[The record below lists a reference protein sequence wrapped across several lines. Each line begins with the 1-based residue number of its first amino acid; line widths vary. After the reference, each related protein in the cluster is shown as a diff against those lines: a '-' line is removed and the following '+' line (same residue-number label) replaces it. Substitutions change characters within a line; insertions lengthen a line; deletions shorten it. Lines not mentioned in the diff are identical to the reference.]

1 MLSLKEINKLAI
13 PAILYNIVEPLLGLI
28 DTAVVGQM
36 NENVTISQAGIGL
49 AAGVISTLVWGL
61 AQIRT
66 AVSAIVSQYLG
77 GGDLEKI
84 KSLIPQSLYFSAI
97 VGFVFWII
105 TAYFFIPI
113 ADVLFINKSVD
124 VLNVSNEYYQI
135 RAVGLPL
142 SLLIAGFFGVFR
154 GLQNTKFA
162 MYAAFTGAIVNIIL
176 DLVLVNGFESIPA
189 MGVAGVAW
197 ASVISQLSM
206 VAVCVYFMYKK
217 TPFNLKISKKLNVEF
232 NNMLQISGNM
242 LLRTLALNLS
252 FIMALRY
259 ASKFGEETL
268 AAYSMGIQIWLF
280 SSFFIDGYAT
290 AGNAMAGKY
299 LGEKNNEKLKYLV
312 VKLLKINLLV
322 AAFLGLVYLML
333 YGVLGSWFTDN
344 KDVIIVFNSF
354 LWFIILAQPLNS
366 LAFTMDGIF
375 KGMGRAKLLRNTLFI
390 GTFGVFIPALL
401 VTDFFNWGVMS
412 IWFAFVCWMAFRGG
426 TLLYWFFKKI

>member
-1 MLSLKEINKLAI
+1 
-13 PAILYNIVEPLLGLI
+13 
-28 DTAVVGQM
+28 
-36 NENVTISQAGIGL
+36 
-49 AAGVISTLVWGL
+49 
-61 AQIRT
+61 
-66 AVSAIVSQYLG
+66 
-77 GGDLEKI
+77 
-84 KSLIPQSLYFSAI
+84 
-97 VGFVFWII
+97 
-105 TAYFFIPI
+105 
-113 ADVLFINKSVD
+113 
-124 VLNVSNEYYQI
+124 
-135 RAVGLPL
+135 
-142 SLLIAGFFGVFR
+142 
-154 GLQNTKFA
+154 

-344 KDVIIVFNSF
+344 KDVIIVFNYF

-375 KGMGRAKLLRNTLFI
+375 KGG
-390 GTFGVFIPALL
+390 
-401 VTDFFNWGVMS
+401 
-412 IWFAFVCWMAFRGG
+412 
-426 TLLYWFFKKI
+426 KKKYQNFL

>member
-135 RAVGLPL
+135 RAVGLP
-142 SLLIAGFFGVFR
+142 
-154 GLQNTKFA
+154 
-162 MYAAFTGAIVNIIL
+162 
-176 DLVLVNGFESIPA
+176 
-189 MGVAGVAW
+189 
-197 ASVISQLSM
+197 
-206 VAVCVYFMYKK
+206 
-217 TPFNLKISKKLNVEF
+217 
-232 NNMLQISGNM
+232 
-242 LLRTLALNLS
+242 
-252 FIMALRY
+252 
-259 ASKFGEETL
+259 
-268 AAYSMGIQIWLF
+268 
-280 SSFFIDGYAT
+280 
-290 AGNAMAGKY
+290 
-299 LGEKNNEKLKYLV
+299 
-312 VKLLKINLLV
+312 
-322 AAFLGLVYLML
+322 
-333 YGVLGSWFTDN
+333 
-344 KDVIIVFNSF
+344 
-354 LWFIILAQPLNS
+354 
-366 LAFTMDGIF
+366 
-375 KGMGRAKLLRNTLFI
+375 
-390 GTFGVFIPALL
+390 
-401 VTDFFNWGVMS
+401 
-412 IWFAFVCWMAFRGG
+412 
-426 TLLYWFFKKI
+426 